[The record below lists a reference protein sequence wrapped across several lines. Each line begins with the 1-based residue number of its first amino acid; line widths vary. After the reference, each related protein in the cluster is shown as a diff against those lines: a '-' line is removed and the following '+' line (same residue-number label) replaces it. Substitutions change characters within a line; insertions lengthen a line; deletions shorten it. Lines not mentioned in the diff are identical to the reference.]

1 MFKKILTFEL
11 TTNEKNNF
19 FRIYDVHGEKVKAKN
34 LPHKTTNMPHR
45 HDYYEICVFDEGS
58 GKRGSRRENDLP
70 LHRDGDYSIAK
81 AIEHSIDWVGL
92 YCIREGEAM
101 TLIEDKGEVK
111 EINLKKGQAIIFDNK
126 LCRHGRRGRVGDR
139 LLLRVWI
146 EDETG

>member
-1 MFKKILTFEL
+1 MNYKIIDN
-11 TTNEKNNF
+11 TTADDFLLEMLRLGKP
-19 FRIYDVHGEKVKAKN
+19 IECSLVG
-34 LPHKTTNMPHR
+34 
-45 HDYYEICVFDEGS
+45 VFDEGS
-58 GKRGSRRENDLP
+58 GKRGSRREIDLP
-70 LHRDGDYSIAK
+70 RHRDGDYSVAK

-111 EINLKKGQAIIFDNK
+111 EINLKKGQAIICDKK
-126 LCRHGRRGRVGDR
+126 LCRHGRKGRVGDR

>member
-1 MFKKILTFEL
+1 MNYKIIDN
-11 TTNEKNNF
+11 TTADDFLLGMLKLGKPIETSL
-19 FRIYDVHGEKVKAKN
+19 VGA
-34 LPHKTTNMPHR
+34 
-45 HDYYEICVFDEGS
+45 FDKQG
-58 GKRGSRRENDLP
+58 RGSRRDIDLP

-101 TLIEDKGEVK
+101 TLIEDGYEVK
-111 EINLKKGQAIIFDNK
+111 EINLKKGQAIIFDNRI
-126 LCRHGRRGRVGDR
+126 CRHGRKGRVGDR